1 LRPYALVI
9 RGGVVGK
16 LNLKIER
23 EFQYLYQRVEKYD
36 SIDIDSQDL

>member
-1 LRPYALVI
+1 M
-9 RGGVVGK
+9 GK

-36 SIDIDSQDL
+36 SIDIDSHDL